1 MKDFKMFKSLKLL
14 PMSLAVS
21 ICLTVLVAEPLS
33 GLNIAEQKKAVQNGG
48 LASVIQKA
56 LKNAADEQ
64 IIFFPRGEYKT
75 KSPLIYDA
83 PS

>member
-1 MKDFKMFKSLKLL
+1 MIKLL
-14 PMSLAVS
+14 KPVIGFLAVS
-21 ICLTVLVAEPLS
+21 ICLSTFSAELS
-33 GLNIAEQKKAVQNGG
+33 PGLNISEQKKAVQNGDW
-48 LASVIQKA
+48 ASVIQKA

-64 IIFFPRGEYKT
+64 IIFFPKSEYKT